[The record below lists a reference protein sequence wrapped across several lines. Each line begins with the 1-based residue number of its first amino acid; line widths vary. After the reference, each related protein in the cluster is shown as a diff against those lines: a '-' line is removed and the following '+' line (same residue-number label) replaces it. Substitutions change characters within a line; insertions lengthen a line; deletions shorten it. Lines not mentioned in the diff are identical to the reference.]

1 MPSFQV
7 PSVHQ
12 KRMRR
17 PSSQAVE
24 VGEEKE
30 KRRREEGE
38 EEEAAHPMEEKR
50 MKGEQQEGG
59 EKTDTEEEKEVLGCN
74 DDSNIGNESDSD
86 ADYDDLDDLVVNRYT
101 LQHEGAEHI
110 ISTQ

>member
-1 MPSFQV
+1 MYNTTNITKHLKKTFQAL
-7 PSVHQ
+7 SMHQ

-17 PSSQAVE
+17 ASSQVEE

-38 EEEAAHPMEEKR
+38 EEETGQSGEEKR
-50 MKGEQQEGG
+50 MKGEG
-59 EKTDTEEEKEVLGCN
+59 EKTDTEEEGEGVVLACN

-86 ADYDDLDDLVVNRYT
+86 ADYDDLDDLVVNR
-101 LQHEGAEHI
+101 
-110 ISTQ
+110 